1 MHQIIKVRMDG
12 DYTERLS
19 QEGECRNEKESGILE
34 SASTFAQRVL
44 EEIEALAGTTACK
57 SVQLVRL
64 KKWAQ
69 NQGCWFDDHSQFGD
83 FFDRGSENEV
93 YLSPD
98 GTEIIKLNDFR
109 YSDDNLTP
117 FFERIKAH
125 NKYFDACP
133 YHMIGFAENRDGRVC
148 AVLVQPFIAEARLAT
163 EKEIHDEFIRLGFH
177 VEDDGGYYTNGQH
190 DIFDAVDGNV
200 LIDEDGHL
208 YFIDTIIFRSGTG
221 GYDTY
226 HSLSPRASKS

>member
-1 MHQIIKVRMDG
+1 MSNGNQAK
-12 DYTERLS
+12 RLP
-19 QEGECRNEKESGILE
+19 QKGKCRNENESGILE
-34 SASTFAQRVL
+34 DASTFAQRVL

-57 SVQLVRL
+57 SVQLARL

-69 NQGCWFDDHSQFGD
+69 EQGCWFNNRTQFGD

-133 YHMIGFAENRDGRVC
+133 YRMIGFAENRDENVC
-148 AVLVQPFIAEARLAT
+148 VVLVQPFIAEARLAT
-163 EKEIHDEFIRLGFH
+163 QQEIHNEFIRLGFH
-177 VEDDGGYYTNGQH
+177 PEDNGGYYINNQH
-190 DIFDAVDGNV
+190 DMFDAVDGNV
-200 LIDEDGHL
+200 LVDDEDHL
-208 YFIDTIIFRSGTG
+208 YFIDTIIFKSGTG
-221 GYDTY
+221 GLDTY
-226 HSLSPRASKS
+226 NSLSPRAIKA

>member
-1 MHQIIKVRMDG
+1 MNG
-12 DYTERLS
+12 DYTERVP
-19 QEGECRNEKESGILE
+19 QEGQCQDEGKNGILE
-34 SASTFAQRVL
+34 GASDFAQRVL

-64 KKWAQ
+64 RKWAEE
-69 NQGCWFDDHSQFGD
+69 QGCWFTDHSQFGD

-93 YLSPD
+93 YLSPE

-109 YSDDNLTP
+109 YSDDNLTS

-125 NKYFDACP
+125 NQYFDACP
-133 YHMIGFAENRDGRVC
+133 YRMIGFAENKDGKVC
-148 AVLVQPFIAEARLAT
+148 AVLVQRFVQNARLAT
-163 EKEIHDEFIRLGFH
+163 KQEIHDEFLRLGFH
-177 VEDDGGYYTNGQH
+177 PEDNGEYYTNGQH

-200 LIDEDGHL
+200 LVDEEDNF
-208 YFIDTIIFRSGTG
+208 YFIDTIIYPSDTG

-226 HSLSPRASKS
+226 RSLSPHYSRS

>member
-1 MHQIIKVRMDG
+1 MNGNH
-12 DYTERLS
+12 TERLS
-19 QEGECRNEKESGILE
+19 QEGECRNEEEYGILE
-34 SASTFAQRVL
+34 RASAFAHRIL

-69 NQGCWFDDHSQFGD
+69 EQGCWYEDRSQFGD

-93 YLSPD
+93 YLSTD

-133 YHMIGFAENRDGRVC
+133 YCMIGFAENRDGNVC
-148 AVLVQPFIAEARLAT
+148 AVLLQPFISDSRLASK
-163 EKEIHDEFIRLGFH
+163 EEIHDEFIRLGFH
-177 VEDDGGYYTNGQH
+177 PEDNDEYYTNGIH

-200 LIDEDGHL
+200 LIDDEGHL
-208 YFIDTIIFRSGTG
+208 FFIDTIIYESGTG
-221 GYDTY
+221 GVETY
-226 HSLSPRASKS
+226 NSLSPRASSKQQK